1 MSSNKTF
8 TPNEV
13 VYLDEVLL
21 NGPILATQLNE
32 PGASAA
38 IRSLEERGLLAKV
51 VIRGVSDFV
60 VATTKGQSEYGQW
73 KSTNKAD

>member
-8 TPNEV
+8 TPNEA

-21 NGPILATQLNE
+21 NGPIQASQLNE

-38 IRSLEERGLLAKV
+38 ISSLEERGLLAKV

-60 VATTKGQSEYGQW
+60 VATTKGHAEYDQW
-73 KSTNKAD
+73 KSANKAD